1 MPRLGVLLRVAPVV
15 LLLLSNRPPAYAQA
29 SFLYKVI
36 LGGAVVLVTT
46 NAAKAYDYMTGHPGS
61 KVVQQEKAKPKGQKS
76 PPDEDDDDDDD
87 SDDTNK

>member
-1 MPRLGVLLRVAPVV
+1 M
-15 LLLLSNRPPAYAQA
+15 
-29 SFLYKVI
+29 
-36 LGGAVVLVTT
+36 VLVTT